1 MNLSPENLRPSYSVL
16 TGELST
22 VVNNFYRSIYRNPG
36 TFLLAINSL
45 ADESASDTTPS
56 PTETDS
62 PASESSTD
70 TKLSPAETD
79 SPASESSTDTKLSP
93 TEVVSKINNFMAER
107 HDLNIRYDDTT
118 EKILAEDTA
127 HHTKINKLQGSNPEN
142 IEVYRNAVRYSRL
155 AHFIQR
161 VVDWEESQKN
171 LHQVA

>member
-1 MNLSPENLRPSYSVL
+1 MNSSPENLKPSYSVL
-16 TGELST
+16 YGEPST
-22 VVNNFYRSIYRNPG
+22 AVNNFYSSVYRNPG
-36 TFLLAINSL
+36 AFLLAINSL
-45 ADESASDTTPS
+45 AG
-56 PTETDS
+56 
-62 PASESSTD
+62 
-70 TKLSPAETD
+70 
-79 SPASESSTDTKLSP
+79 ESSTDTKLSP

-142 IEVYRNAVRYSRL
+142 IEAYRNAVRYSRL

>member
-1 MNLSPENLRPSYSVL
+1 MSLNPENLRPSYSVL
-16 TGELST
+16 YGEPST
-22 VVNNFYRSIYRNPG
+22 AVNNFYHSVYRDPG

-45 ADESASDTTPS
+45 AD
-56 PTETDS
+56 
-62 PASESSTD
+62 ESSTD